1 MKMFTMDQI
10 DATHTAYRMGIAAA
24 KEVSDFRIAELE
36 EKAKKAKF
44 RHDYQIKQ
52 WKARAAK
59 LERLVEILL
68 ENDPDDMA
76 ADAVTVLDVWRKE
89 ASELMARHARLDA
102 RQAGMEQMRAD
113 ESAEIRTAIRAAAF
127 DKAERFAD
135 DALGD

>member
-1 MKMFTMDQI
+1 MFTMDQI
-10 DATHTAYRMGIAAA
+10 DATHTAYRMGIEAGR
-24 KEVSDFRIAELE
+24 EVSATRISELE

-44 RHDYQIKQ
+44 MHKYEVKEWQ
-52 WKARAAK
+52 ARVAK

-113 ESAEIRTAIRAAAF
+113 ESAEIRTAMRAAAW
-127 DKAERFAD
+127 DKAERLARD
-135 DALGD
+135 VLGG